1 MELGFRIPIVN
12 GIPDSLSVF
21 WFAKLR
27 ITDSTSKNVLDSGLH
42 KQNLSESGIRIPLH
56 RAIFSIISNI
66 VQAYRLR
73 KPFLRTRF
81 GACEPLKTILT
92 EFGKLIWY
100 VGAVYCSTNV
110 PTREDYTVICLP
122 VNPTQFGQTVGV
134 FSTIECDKYHKRF
147 SY

>member
-1 MELGFRIPIVN
+1 M
-12 GIPDSLSVF
+12 
-21 WFAKLR
+21 
-27 ITDSTSKNVLDSGLH
+27 
-42 KQNLSESGIRIPLH
+42 
-56 RAIFSIISNI
+56 
-66 VQAYRLR
+66 QAYRLR

-122 VNPTQFGQTVGV
+122 VNPMQFGQTVGV
-134 FSTIECDKYHKRF
+134 FSSIECDQYHKRF

>member
-1 MELGFRIPIVN
+1 M
-12 GIPDSLSVF
+12 
-21 WFAKLR
+21 
-27 ITDSTSKNVLDSGLH
+27 DSGLH

-56 RAIFSIISNI
+56 RAILSTSSNI

-100 VGAVYCSTNV
+100 VRAVYCSTNV

-122 VNPTQFGQTVGV
+122 VNPMQFGQTVGV